1 MTTRKGGMR
10 TKKGTVTAK
19 ARSKSG
25 MKGGVKKGKFPVFDE
40 KSARSAIKLR
50 HHGKGVSA
58 SAVLA
63 KVARWARAHNKP
75 AILKAVER
83 ARKADSKRGAGES

>member
-1 MTTRKGGMR
+1 MTTRKKGMR

-19 ARSKSG
+19 ARKKVG
-25 MKGGVKKGKFPVFDE
+25 MKDGEKKGKFPVFDE

-58 SAVLA
+58 STVLA
-63 KVARWARAHNKP
+63 KVARWARANNKP
-75 AILKAVER
+75 AILKAVEA
-83 ARKADSKRGAGES
+83 ARERDRKRGKGK